1 MPTYT
6 SGPSPDGGYITFGN
20 RIQTN
25 FTLPASNGNS
35 SPNGTTYLL
44 VTAVN
49 VRARIP
55 SGFSSTGVLF
65 RCGTRSST
73 GSVAVIDLGD
83 VTTTSYKSFSKT
95 LSLSEQ
101 FMLAAGT
108 EYLAGPQGTNN
119 RALQSPRKASTPGFN
134 IWLNDSIYTSS
145 NPVTNQNQTYF
156 QITYNSVP
164 ATPTNLTSGT
174 VTGRDA
180 SIFWTKPSDGGSAIT
195 GYKTRFKVVGAASWT
210 NSADISGD
218 VSSGKVTGL
227 SDNTNYEIQ
236 IAAYNN
242 VAAKDGSAIGNWSS
256 SITVKSGFGD
266 GSSTATLSTTVL
278 SDSEVTLTGT
288 IVNNETTAFTATISG
303 SGTISPSSY
312 NAPPGVTTNI
322 TSSVSELS
330 PLTEYTF
337 GVVRS
342 GVTLA
347 SAKATTEDDGVD
359 LGVSSLTL
367 SLTASTTSSLTF
379 KATMVNTFNTGVT
392 VVFSSNKGSVGT
404 GSTFIPAG
412 DGTRAS
418 RSYKVLVTVNLQT
431 SELGNTATLTALSY
445 FPDPKGL
452 TTSTA
457 TATTP
462 SAPPG
467 TGVPT
472 ADLPIFTTGINLPAG
487 KVGEAYST
495 TVVATGQA
503 TITYSKVSGP
513 DWAVVNPNGVISGT
527 PTAAGSIELRVKA
540 SYSSTSNTQETVR
553 TFFISVSEL
562 SAYWSPETQNINEF
576 AFLNNPYLSAFN
588 AENVKEE
595 EPYYIIGT
603 LPPGLVFDKQTGDFS
618 GTPTEAGV
626 WSNIRIF
633 ATGKDNVV
641 ISKGP
646 YTINVLY
653 PGKRL
658 KADGTFTNF
667 ANVYKFDP
675 GAEGANSRGWKAL
688 TFMKKWNGNEWE
700 FLENPTA

>member
-25 FTLPASNGNS
+25 FTLPASDGNS

-49 VRARIP
+49 LRAMRP
-55 SGFSSTGVLF
+55 SGFASTGVIF
-65 RCGTRSST
+65 RCGTRSNT
-73 GSVAVIDLGD
+73 GSVAQIDMGD
-83 VTTTSYKSFSKT
+83 TTTTSYKSFSKT
-95 LSLSEQ
+95 LSVSEQ

-119 RALQSPRKASTPGFN
+119 RAIQSPRKASTAGFN
-134 IWLNDSIYTSS
+134 IWLNDNIYTSS

-156 QITYNSVP
+156 QITYNTVP
-164 ATPTNLTSGT
+164 ATPTALKAGT

-236 IAAYNN
+236 IAAFNN
-242 VAAKDGSAIGNWSS
+242 VAAKDANAIGNWSS

-278 SDSEVTLTGT
+278 SDSEVTLTGK
-288 IVNNETTAFTATISG
+288 IVNNESTAFTATISG
-303 SGTISPSSY
+303 SGTITPSSY

-322 TSSVSELS
+322 TSSVSGLE
-330 PLTEYTF
+330 PLKEYTF

-342 GVTLA
+342 NVTLA

-359 LGVSSLTL
+359 LGVSSIFL
-367 SLTASTTSSLTF
+367 SLTSSTTSSLTF
-379 KATMVNTFNTGVT
+379 KVTMVNTFQTAVT
-392 VVFSSNKGSVGT
+392 VVFSSNKGAVGA
-404 GSTFIPAG
+404 GSAIIPAG
-412 DGTRAS
+412 NGTRAA
-418 RSYKVLVTVNLQT
+418 RSYKVLVPVNLQT
-431 SELGNTATLTALSY
+431 SELGNTATLTALAF
-445 FPDPKGL
+445 FPAPIG
-452 TTSTA
+452 TTTTKI

-472 ADLPIFTTGINLPAG
+472 ADLPVFQTGINLPAG
-487 KVGEAYST
+487 KVGQAYST
-495 TVVATGQA
+495 QVTATGQA
-503 TITYSKVSGP
+503 TITYSKFSGP
-513 DWAVVNPNGVISGT
+513 DWATVTPTGIIQGT
-527 PTAAGSIELRVKA
+527 PTTAGSIEIRVRA
-540 SYSSTSNTQETVR
+540 SYSSTSNTQESVR

-562 SAYWSPETQNINEF
+562 SAYWSPETQSINEF
-576 AFLNNPYLSAFN
+576 AFLNNTYLSAFN
-588 AENVKEE
+588 AENLKEE

-603 LPPGLVFDKQTGDFS
+603 LPPGIVFNKENGDFT

-658 KADGTFTNF
+658 RADGTFTNF

-675 GAEGANSRGWKAL
+675 GAEGANSRGWKAI

-700 FLENPTA
+700 QLENPTA

>member
-6 SGPSPDGGYITFGN
+6 SGDANSTFITFGN

-25 FTLPASNGNS
+25 FTLPSSNGNS
-35 SPNGTTYLL
+35 SPNGSTYFL

-49 VRARIP
+49 VRARTAFNP
-55 SGFSSTGVLF
+55 TTVLF
-65 RCGTRSST
+65 RCGTRSNL
-73 GSVAVIDLGD
+73 GGVASIDLGGGN
-83 VTTTSYKSFSKT
+83 TTSSFKSFPKT
-95 LSLSEQ
+95 LAASEQ
-101 FMLAAGT
+101 FILLGGT
-108 EYLAGPQGTNN
+108 EYIAGPMGGTSG
-119 RALQSPRKASTPGFN
+119 RALTSPRKHSTPGFN
-134 IWLNDSIYTSS
+134 IWLNDNIYTSDT
-145 NPVTNQNQTYF
+145 PVTKLNQTF
-156 QITYNSVP
+156 FEVTYNSVP
-164 ATPTNLTSGT
+164 ATPTALRAGT

-180 SIFWTKPSDGGSAIT
+180 SIFWTAPSDGGSAIT
-195 GYKTRFKVVGAASWT
+195 GYKARFKVVGTESWT
-210 NSADISGD
+210 ASSDISGN

-278 SDSEVTLTGT
+278 SDSDVTLTGT
-288 IVNNETTAFTATISG
+288 IVNNESTAFTATISG
-303 SGTISPSSY
+303 SGTITPSSF

-322 TSSVSELS
+322 TSLVSGLE
-330 PLTEYTF
+330 PLKEYTF

-347 SAKATTEDDGVD
+347 SAKATTEVGGVD

-367 SLTASTTSSLTF
+367 SLSSSTTSNLTF
-379 KATMVNTFNTGVT
+379 KATMVNTFATNVT
-392 VVFSSNKGSVGT
+392 VVFSSNKGTVST
-404 GSTFIPAG
+404 GSTSIPAG
-412 DGTRAS
+412 NGTRAT
-418 RSYKVLVTVNLQT
+418 RSFQILIPVNLQT
-431 SELGNTATLTALSY
+431 SELGNTAELTALAY
-445 FPDPKGL
+445 FPAPKGL
-452 TTSTA
+452 TTTKI

-472 ADLPIFTTGINLPAG
+472 ADLPIFQTGINLPAG

-495 TVVATGQA
+495 QVTATGQA
-503 TITYSKVSGP
+503 TITYSKFSGP
-513 DWAVVNPNGVISGT
+513 DWATVTPNGVIQGT
-527 PTAAGSIELRVKA
+527 PTTAGSIEVRVRA
-540 SYSSTSNTQETVR
+540 SYSSTSTTQESVR

-562 SAYWSPETQNINEF
+562 SAYWSPENQSINEF
-576 AFLNNPYLSAFN
+576 AFLNNSYLSSFN
-588 AENVKEE
+588 AENLKEE

-603 LPPGLVFDKQTGDFS
+603 PPPGIVFNKQNGDFT

-641 ISKGP
+641 ISSGP

-667 ANVYKFDP
+667 ANAYKFDP
-675 GAEGANSRGWKAL
+675 GAEGANSRGWKPL

-700 FLENPTA
+700 FLQDPTY